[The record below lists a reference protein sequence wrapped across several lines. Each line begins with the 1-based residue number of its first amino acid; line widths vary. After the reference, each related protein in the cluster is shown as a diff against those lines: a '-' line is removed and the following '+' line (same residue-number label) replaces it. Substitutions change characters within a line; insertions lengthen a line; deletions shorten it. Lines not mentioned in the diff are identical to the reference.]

1 MSMLSALMEALQFQF
16 FEVLTMNWKLES
28 KYLNYLNVFF
38 GCCFH
43 CSSLNS
49 YPAVILMYLQKR
61 HYRWVAC
68 IPL

>member
-38 GCCFH
+38 RLLFSLQFTKQL
-43 CSSLNS
+43 SSS
-49 YPAVILMYLQKR
+49 YPNVLTEETL
-61 HYRWVAC
+61 
-68 IPL
+68 